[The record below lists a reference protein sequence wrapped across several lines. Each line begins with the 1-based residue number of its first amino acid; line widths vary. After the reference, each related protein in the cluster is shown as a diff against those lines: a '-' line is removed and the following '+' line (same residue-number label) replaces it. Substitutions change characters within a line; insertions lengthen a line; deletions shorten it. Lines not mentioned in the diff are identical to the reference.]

1 MSKQKAK
8 GTAFETAVTR
18 YLRKVLDDP
27 TIDRMVLHGSADE
40 GDIKGVQFLG
50 RDIVLECKD
59 TRTLALTKH
68 LREAQAEAENH
79 REAGH
84 LTQCGVLV
92 QHAPGVGISSHPD
105 EQWVVLKLVDFAKII
120 QFANAQLNF
129 TQTGALN
136 DGD

>member
-1 MSKQKAK
+1 MSKQKTK

-50 RDIVLECKD
+50 RDIVIECKD
-59 TRTLALTKH
+59 TRTLNLTEH
-68 LREAQAEAENH
+68 LREAQIEAKHH

-84 LTQCGVLV
+84 PTQCGVLV
-92 QHAPGVGISSHPD
+92 QHAPRVGISSHPED
-105 EQWVVLKLVDFAKII
+105 QWAVLRLVDLAKII
-120 QFANAQLNF
+120 QFANTQLSF
-129 TQTGALN
+129 MLTGSAR
-136 DGD
+136 